1 MIENMSIACEISGF
15 HLPHAQCAQ
24 NVAERVNCIIL
35 FREPGPMAQG
45 LIAEGYAM
53 KGFRVDTKS
62 CNWGP
67 MSGFV
72 CMDPRLTKDEAYL
85 PRNRKWTH
93 EALSGEINEK
103 FFGKDVKDPSWVG
116 DVMPIVLS
124 QKRIDYLKSKNVIN
138 PAKNEKGHFV
148 GVSTA
153 TKGSTVL
160 PWRLIPVAGAS
171 QPWLKGALP
180 DHCVLCID
188 TSARVSFSQELPEAT
203 GLKDPVEPI
212 NFKGFQAILG
222 LTNPGSK
229 GLGFKA
235 CVTAD
240 YDLFAIWPGQMGGDL
255 MDRQHFVSG
264 VFSSAPGSGQ
274 ARSLAGG
281 VQRMVGV
288 DSRLKESGSN
298 EHHRFGDVSARTMNV
313 KALLNS
319 EIQNPGGN
327 AVHHNDEAGNFA
339 LAKGSLKDC
348 LPVIGFVPSLLPSKS
363 KQQPGQPAKTILVET
378 PDDFKTLVLYAR
390 QNNFKEVA
398 KSDWLLEAG
407 VS

>member
-1 MIENMSIACEISGF
+1 MIENMAVACEISGF
-15 HLPHAQCAQ
+15 HLPHAQSAQ
-24 NVAERVNCIIL
+24 NVAERVNCIVL
-35 FREPGPMAQG
+35 FREPGAMAQG

-72 CMDPRLTKDEAYL
+72 CMDPRLTKDEVYVA
-85 PRNRKWTH
+85 RNRKWTH
-93 EALSGEINEK
+93 EALSGEINEN

-116 DVMPIVLS
+116 DVMPVVLS
-124 QKRIDYLKSKNVIN
+124 RKRIDYLKSKSVIR
-138 PAKNEKGHFV
+138 PHEGGKGHFV
-148 GVSTA
+148 GISTA
-153 TKGSTVL
+153 SKGSTVL
-160 PWRLIPVAGAS
+160 PWRLIPVGNAG

-188 TSARVSFSQELPEAT
+188 TSARFSFTQELPEPN
-203 GLKDPVEPI
+203 GLKEPVEPI
-212 NFKGFQAILG
+212 KFKGFEAILG

-229 GLGFKA
+229 HLGFKA

-240 YDLFAIWPGQMGGDL
+240 YDLFAIWPGQTGGDL

-264 VFSSAPGSGQ
+264 VFASTPQSGQ
-274 ARSLAGG
+274 GRSLPGG
-281 VQRMVGV
+281 VQRMIGV
-288 DSRLKESGSN
+288 DSRLKGAGFN
-298 EHHRFGDVSARTMNV
+298 EHHRFGDVSARTMTV

-339 LAKGSLKDC
+339 LAKGTLKDC
-348 LPVIGFVPSLLPSKS
+348 LPIIGFVPSLLPSKS
-363 KQQPGQPAKTILVET
+363 KQTAGTAAKTILIET
-378 PDDFKTLVLYAR
+378 LEDFKTLVLYAR
-390 QNNFKEVA
+390 ANNFKEVVKPA
-398 KSDWLLEAG
+398 WLVEAG
-407 VS
+407 V

>member
-1 MIENMSIACEISGF
+1 MIENMSVACEISGF

-45 LIAEGYAM
+45 LIADGYAM

-85 PRNRKWTH
+85 PKNRKWTH
-93 EALSGEINEK
+93 EALSGEINEN
-103 FFGKDVKDPSWVG
+103 FFGKGVEDPSWVG
-116 DVMPIVLS
+116 DVMPIVIS
-124 QKRIDYLKSKNVIN
+124 KKRIDYLISKGVITT
-138 PAKNEKGHFV
+138 AKNDKGFT
-148 GVSTA
+148 GVSKA
-153 TKGSTVL
+153 SKGSTVL
-160 PWRLIPVAGAS
+160 PWRLVPVGNAS

-180 DHCVLCID
+180 DHCVLCVD
-188 TSARVSFSQELPEAT
+188 TGARFSFTQELPEPS
-203 GLKDPVEPI
+203 GLKEPVQPI
-212 NFKGFQAILG
+212 TFKGFEAILG

-229 GLGFKA
+229 HLGFKA

-240 YDLFAIWPGQMGGDL
+240 YDLFAIWPGQQGGDL

-264 VFSSAPGSGQ
+264 VFASAPGSGQ
-274 ARSLAGG
+274 GRTLAGG
-281 VQRMVGV
+281 VQRMVGA
-288 DSRLKESGSN
+288 DSRLKASGYN
-298 EHHRFGDVSARTMNV
+298 EHHRFGDVSARTMNA

-339 LAKGSLKDC
+339 LAKGTLKDC
-348 LPVIGFVPSLLPSKS
+348 LPIIGFVPSILPSKS
-363 KQQPGQPAKTILVET
+363 KQSAGQPAKTILIESL
-378 PDDFKTLVLYAR
+378 DDFKTLVLYAR
-390 QNNFKEVA
+390 ANNFKEVVKDA
-398 KSDWLLEAG
+398 WLLEAG
-407 VS
+407 V